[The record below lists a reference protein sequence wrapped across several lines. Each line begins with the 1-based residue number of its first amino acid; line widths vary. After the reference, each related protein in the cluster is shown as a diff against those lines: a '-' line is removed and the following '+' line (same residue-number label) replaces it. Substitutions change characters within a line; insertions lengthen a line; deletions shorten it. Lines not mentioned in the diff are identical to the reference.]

1 MSVNLYY
8 GQDVLQHFVERFG
21 GKIYVYRRGEEK
33 RGARWYLGR
42 VEDVLRVAK
51 EMQPHLE
58 IKKDI
63 CARFIEALSLYP
75 PRGGVNLRAGQ
86 RTWSPDLAVRVAEI
100 ALTLNPPRARKSNK
114 TLEYL
119 TTFKREL
126 ERGQA

>member
-1 MSVNLYY
+1 M
-8 GQDVLQHFVERFG
+8 
-21 GKIYVYRRGEEK
+21 
-33 RGARWYLGR
+33 
-42 VEDVLRVAK
+42 RVAK